1 MPRFIGMRSMRSKKH
16 IERDVEIHV
25 EQLNNVQFVPS
36 CMVGAQTCIQE
47 ERRLGVHHIFVR
59 L

>member
-1 MPRFIGMRSMRSKKH
+1 MRSKKH